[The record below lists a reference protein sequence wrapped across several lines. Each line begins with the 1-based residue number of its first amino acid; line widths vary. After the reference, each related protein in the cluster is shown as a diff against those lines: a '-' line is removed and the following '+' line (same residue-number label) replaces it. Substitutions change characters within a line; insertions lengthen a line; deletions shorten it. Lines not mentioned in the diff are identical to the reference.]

1 MKKPLT
7 SNINNNNIFINQTK
21 RSQLTKVPSGV
32 SAKTVKLA
40 KGAVAEALII
50 AVINWLGRN
59 LRDYGLSQVNN
70 LRSARQN

>member
-21 RSQLTKVPSGV
+21 RSQLTKVPSGF
-32 SAKTVKLA
+32 SANTVKLA

-50 AVINWLGRN
+50 AVVNRLGRN
-59 LRDYGLSQVNN
+59 LINYGLSQI
-70 LRSARQN
+70 

>member
-1 MKKPLT
+1 MKKSLT
-7 SNINNNNIFINQTK
+7 SNIKNNNIFINQTK

-50 AVINWLGRN
+50 AVVNRLGRN
-59 LRDYGLSQVNN
+59 LINYGLSQI
-70 LRSARQN
+70 